1 MKFFKYIPKSVVALA
16 VIFTTSSCSLFD
28 LDVNQD
34 PNNPANAAPELLL
47 ARIETDIA
55 GELANLDTS
64 VETFMGLMG
73 TQNTSRFSL
82 QNTSFD
88 GDWQTMYLGPLKDVE
103 GLIATTQS
111 SPRYLGIAQ
120 LLKAYMYV
128 TMVDCFGD
136 VPFTEA
142 CKADAATPIKAPKF
156 DKDAD
161 IYAACLKL
169 ADDGLANLG
178 KATAVSVAGDII
190 YGGSAANWIA
200 FGKTL
205 KLKMLM
211 TARKGIAGSD
221 KSIDALIKAGGFITQ
236 AQDFQFQFSKDPSS
250 IRHPWYSPCYTGA
263 GDFDGSYIMNQVM
276 SEMYCENDPRLP
288 FYIRRQTVKTFDP
301 NSPADRQ
308 NVPSG
313 YLYANPAFWK
323 TCFTDKNRKPTKADS
338 TYIAGLFGRERAD
351 PTGVPSDGQ
360 FRTLPGVYPCGGF
373 YDVTAAAVPAAEK
386 APGGGIHPMLTS
398 VNVLYFQI
406 ENLLQINP
414 VATSAADA
422 RKLYEQAIRDH
433 IAKVVNFG
441 AATDPNSIRPAA
453 AAIDAF
459 VNSNLTKYDAAPNND
474 AKLDICMKQL
484 WFASFGSGMESWNAF
499 RRTGMPTTLTD
510 PNAISK
516 TSRGFPYR
524 LPYAQTELTNNANA
538 SVYKASAFDKDKLF
552 WQK

>member
-1 MKFFKYIPKSVVALA
+1 MKFFKYIPKSAVALA
-16 VIFTTSSCSLFD
+16 VVLTASSCSLFD

-34 PNNPANAAPELLL
+34 PNNPATAAPELLL

-55 GELANLDTS
+55 GELGGLTTS
-64 VETFMGLMG
+64 TETFMGLIG

-103 GLIATTQS
+103 GLIATTQG

-169 ADDGLANLG
+169 ADEGLANLA
-178 KATAVSVAGDII
+178 KATAITVSGDII
-190 YGGSAANWIA
+190 YGGSAANWTA

-211 TARKGIAGSD
+211 TGRKGIAGSD
-221 KSIDALIKAGGFITQ
+221 KLIDALIKAGGFITQ
-236 AQDFQFQFSKDPSS
+236 AQDFQFQFSKDASS
-250 IRHPWYSPCYTGA
+250 IRHPWYTGAYTG
-263 GDFDGSYIMNQVM
+263 GEFDGSYICNQLM
-276 SEMYCENDPRLP
+276 AEMYYDNDPRMP
-288 FYIRRQTVKTFDP
+288 FYFRRQTVKTF
-301 NSPADRQ
+301 NINNPADRQ
-308 NVPSG
+308 TVPSG
-313 YLYANPAFWK
+313 YLYGDAAFWK
-323 TCFTDKNRKPTKADS
+323 KCFDDRGKKATKADS
-338 TYIAGLFGRERAD
+338 TYISGLFGRERAD
-351 PTGVPSDGQ
+351 PTGVPADGS
-360 FRTLPGVYPCGGF
+360 FRTLPGVYPCGGY
-373 YDVTAAAVPAAEK
+373 YDGAAPAIPASDK

-398 VNVLYFQI
+398 VNVLYYQI
-406 ENLLQINP
+406 ENLLQVNQ

-422 RKLYEQAIRDH
+422 RKLFEQAMRDH
-433 IAKVVNFG
+433 ITKVVNFSV
-441 AATDPNSIRPAA
+441 ATDPTSVRPAA

-459 VNSNLTKYDAAPNND
+459 VNTNLAKYDAAPNND
-474 AKLDICMKQL
+474 AKLDVCMKQL
-484 WFASFGSGMESWNAF
+484 WYASFGSGMESWCTF

-516 TSRGFPYR
+516 TSRNFPNR
-524 LPYAQTELTNNANA
+524 LPYAQTELTNNPNA
-538 SVYKASAFDKDKLF
+538 SAYKGSAFDKDKLF